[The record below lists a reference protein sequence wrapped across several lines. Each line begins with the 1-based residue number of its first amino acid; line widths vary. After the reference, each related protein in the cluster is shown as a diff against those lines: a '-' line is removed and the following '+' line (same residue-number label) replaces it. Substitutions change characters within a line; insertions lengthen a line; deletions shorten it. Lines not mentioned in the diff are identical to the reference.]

1 MKAGSNVR
9 FVTLGAALVIAL
21 LSGCSRTDDG
31 LSGPVPT
38 SPEALIAELEAEKD
52 RIDKRTDAMMERIEV
67 FNASRAPGDRN
78 VEFSELFYSDLA
90 PEQRSILDELLAEE
104 KRPSYKNLLTRI
116 IEDRDRIKQMTD
128 RIQYLEQRLP
138 DNFVIVKAGQTHYDL
153 AMEYLANEG
162 VDAAKSRQLVDEM
175 GLQEDLVPGFKVWFN
190 YFKEEDKFKTYV
202 TRGEAGQTPLAVAR
216 ASKRNLI
223 HERDVA
229 VARATALEE
238 TKATLETDITRLMGD
253 VHSLEDRK
261 AELNIQVADLEARNQ
276 DLNEKGQKLS
286 EDLSLTQNSMYYYAN
301 SQQALAE
308 QGVLSRFMKN
318 LKDVKGISYDESLD
332 LRQSTSINLEAQPY
346 GLTEIKDVAIWPEI
360 YQAGRDYTVEVADD
374 GQSARVEIIDKN
386 MFKKQRVLI
395 ALSGKS

>member
-9 FVTLGAALVIAL
+9 FVTLSAVLTLAV
-21 LSGCSRTDDG
+21 LSGCAREEG

-38 SPEALIAELEAEKD
+38 SPEALMAELEAEKG

-67 FNASRAPGDRN
+67 FNASRAPGDRQ
-78 VEFSELFYSDLA
+78 VEFSEVFLSDLA
-90 PEQRSILDELLAEE
+90 PEQRSVLDELLAEE

-116 IEDRDRIKQMTD
+116 IEDRDKIKQMTD
-128 RIQYLEQRLP
+128 RIQYLEQKLP
-138 DNFVIVKAGQTHYDL
+138 DNFVIVKGGQSHYDL

-162 VDAAKSRQLVDEM
+162 LDQAKSKQLVDEM

-202 TRGEAGQTPLAVAR
+202 TRGEAGQTPLAVTR
-216 ASKRNLI
+216 AAKRNLI

-238 TKATLETDITRLMGD
+238 TKTSLEGDITRLMGD

-261 AELNIQVADLEARNQ
+261 AELNVTVADLEARNQ
-276 DLNEKGQKLS
+276 DLNEKGVKLS
-286 EDLSLTQNSMYYYAN
+286 EDLSETQNSMYYYAN
-301 SQQALAE
+301 SEAALAQ
-308 QGVLSRFMKN
+308 QGVLTRFMKN

-332 LRQSTSINLEAQPY
+332 LRQTASINLEAQPY
-346 GLTEIKDVAIWPEI
+346 GLKEIKSVEIWPDI
-360 YQAGRDYTVEVADD
+360 YQAGRDYTVQVAED
-374 GQSARVEIIDKN
+374 GQTARVEIIDKN

>member
-1 MKAGSNVR
+1 
-9 FVTLGAALVIAL
+9 
-21 LSGCSRTDDG
+21 
-31 LSGPVPT
+31 
-38 SPEALIAELEAEKD
+38 
-52 RIDKRTDAMMERIEV
+52 MMERIEV

>member
-1 MKAGSNVR
+1 MKAGSTVR
-9 FVTLGAALVIAL
+9 FVTLGAVLGAAILT
-21 LSGCSRTDDG
+21 GCSRTDEG

-38 SPEALIAELEAEKD
+38 SPEKLIAELEAEKG
-52 RIDKRTDAMMERIEV
+52 RIDKRTDAMMERIDV
-67 FNASRAPGDRN
+67 FNASRAPGDRK
-78 VEFSELFYSDLA
+78 VEFSEVFLSDLA
-90 PEQRSILDELLAEE
+90 PEQRSVLDELLAEE

-162 VDAAKSRQLVDEM
+162 VDQTKSKQLVDEM
-175 GLQEDLVPGFKVWFN
+175 GLQEDLIPGFKVWFN

-202 TRGEAGQTPLAVAR
+202 TRGESGQTPLAVAR
-216 ASKRNLI
+216 AAKRNLI

-238 TKATLETDITRLMGD
+238 TKTTLEGDITRLMTD
-253 VHSLEDRK
+253 VHQLEDRK

-276 DLNEKGQKLS
+276 DLNEKGVKLT
-286 EDLSLTQNSMYYYAN
+286 EDLSKTQNSMYYYAN
-301 SQQALAE
+301 STVALAE

-318 LKDVKGISYDESLD
+318 LKDVKGITYDESLD
-332 LRQSTSINLEAQPY
+332 LRQTTSINLQAQPY
-346 GLTEIKDVAIWPEI
+346 GLKEIRDVAIWPEI
-360 YQAGRDYTVEVADD
+360 YQAGRDYTVEVAED
-374 GQSARVEIIDKN
+374 GQTARVEIIDKN

>member
-9 FVTLGAALVIAL
+9 FATLGAMLGIL
-21 LSGCSRTDDG
+21 ILSGCSREP

-38 SPEALIAELEAEKD
+38 SPEALIAELEAEKG
-52 RIDKRTDAMMERIEV
+52 RIDKRTDTMMERIEA
-67 FNASRAPGDRN
+67 FNASRAPGDRQ
-78 VEFSELFYSDLA
+78 VEFSEVFMSDLA
-90 PEQRSILDELLAEE
+90 PEQRSVLDELLAEE

-116 IEDRDRIKQMTD
+116 IEDRDKIKQMTE
-128 RIQYLEQRLP
+128 RITYLEQKLP
-138 DNFVIVKAGQTHYDL
+138 DNFVIVKAGQNHYDM

-162 VDAAKSRQLVDEM
+162 VDQAKAKELVDEM
-175 GLQEDLVPGFKVWFN
+175 GLQEEMIPGFKVWFN

-202 TRGEAGQTPLAVAR
+202 TRGDAGQTPLAVAR
-216 ASKRNLI
+216 AAKRNLI

-229 VARATALEE
+229 IARSTALEQ
-238 TKATLETDITRLMGD
+238 TKATLEGDVTRLMGD

-261 AELNIQVADLEARNQ
+261 AELNVQVADLEARNQ
-276 DLNEKGQKLS
+276 DLDQKGQQLT

-301 SQQALAE
+301 SQEALAQ

-318 LKDVKGISYDESLD
+318 LKDVKGISYDEAVD
-332 LRQSTSINLEAQPY
+332 LRQTTSINLQAQPF
-346 GLTEIKDVAIWPEI
+346 GLKEIKNVEIWPEI
-360 YQAGRDYTVEVADD
+360 YQAGRDYTVAVAED
-374 GQSARVEIIDKN
+374 GQTARVEIIDKN